1 MKLRFMPLLKRKK
14 SDNWICFISLKS
26 YKVIILFE
34 WIHLSSNVGFAV
46 NDETDFY
53 EWNIL
58 LIGFT
63 VRKWEKEKIDVLW
76 KNEIPAM

>member
-1 MKLRFMPLLKRKK
+1 MLVL
-14 SDNWICFISLKS
+14 
-26 YKVIILFE
+26 
-34 WIHLSSNVGFAV
+34 AV

-63 VRKWEKEKIDVLW
+63 VRKWEKEKIHVL
-76 KNEIPAM
+76 